1 MEAGSVV
8 RAVFDFCPSVSEE
21 LPLFVGDVIEVLA
34 VVDEFWLLGKKEGV
48 TGQFPSS
55 FVEPVDIPLLKP
67 GEKLFVCT
75 SDFTSQEPGSLSLQ
89 RGDLVILGGSLASSW
104 LQGRSSWGS
113 KGFFPSSCVR
123 ELCLSVRS
131 RQLSQST
138 LLEVPAY
145 SLGQARALMDLSAQ
159 LEEELDFREGDV
171 INIVGVPEP
180 GWFEGELRGCR
191 GIFPEGFVELLTPL
205 RASGTS
211 VDPVPTGSFD
221 TNGTVEMTPK
231 EEEEPGSTY
240 GVALYQFQ
248 ALETKELDFDVGD
261 RIRII
266 GILEDGWLEGELR
279 GKRGI
284 FPHRFVR
291 LEASEACR
299 EKVGAEDPQG
309 GGSCGVTIHQDS
321 ESTFS
326 EALPL
331 PGKDGREKENGSAA
345 HPEPDTTLSGRTE
358 DHLGTDLKQHQS
370 SPSTGH
376 QGPHPKSTAESL
388 PFDHAKTVNGLLSS
402 AQLPPQQSNRPSP
415 AGELK
420 PGGTISTSQG
430 NTETQALPERD
441 GDSPTVPPQAPCSPL
456 DPCRSQAISSN
467 NWAASEPQESQSSTQ
482 DLDGWVDSQQEKSKP
497 CSSSLRGPQVGL
509 DMWAGSWGECSP
521 ATAQG
526 DGCTDLDS
534 KLTEQL
540 AQFEKSLSSTGAEQ
554 DKISR
559 HFSIL
564 DYSSEKDIVRG
575 SPERTPHTRQP
586 ERRKALRPPPPRP
599 SSLAT
604 TPMHTLSGQV
614 PKGRSLSFSVKPS
627 RPAPRPPSSN
637 QRKNVAP
644 VQLHLSTQEQ
654 RVEEEREDLTQA
666 GSTSSHSILLTRIR
680 EVEQDLE
687 VYGKTHAEL
696 SLMLQEQQDE
706 LVRAET
712 LENLDFCDSNIESLS
727 MELQEL
733 RGDVSM
739 LSSNNTA
746 AAHSASLPHPLLA

>member
-48 TGQFPSS
+48 SGQFPSS
-55 FVEPVDIPLLKP
+55 FVEPVDIPSLKQ

-104 LQGRSSWGS
+104 LQGRSTWGS

-138 LLEVPAY
+138 LVEVPPY

-180 GWFEGELRGCR
+180 GWFEGELRGHR

-205 RASGTS
+205 RAPGTS
-211 VDPVPTGSFD
+211 VDPEPTGTCD
-221 TNGTVEMTPK
+221 TNGTVEMAPR

-248 ALETKELDFDVGD
+248 ALESKELDFDVGD
-261 RIRII
+261 RIRIT

-279 GKRGI
+279 GKTGI

-291 LEASEACR
+291 LEASEPCR
-299 EKVGAEDPQG
+299 GKVDAGDPQDG
-309 GGSCGVTIHQDS
+309 DSCGVTIHQDL
-321 ESTFS
+321 ESTCS

-331 PGKDGREKENGSAA
+331 SGKDGGEEEDGLAA
-345 HPEPDTTLSGRTE
+345 HYEPYTILSHTAEETE
-358 DHLGTDLKQHQS
+358 GHLGTDLKQRQAF
-370 SPSTGH
+370 PSAGH
-376 QGPHPKSTAESL
+376 QGEHPKGTPDSL
-388 PFDHAKTVNGLLSS
+388 PFDCTKMVNGLLPS
-402 AQLPPQQSNRPSP
+402 AQLPSQRGNMPGQ
-415 AGELK
+415 AGELEL
-420 PGGTISTSQG
+420 GGTISASPG
-430 NTETQALPERD
+430 SSETRTQEHD
-441 GDSPTVPPQAPCSPL
+441 GDSPAVPPQTSRSPT
-456 DPCRSQAISSN
+456 DPCRSQVISSPTS
-467 NWAASEPQESQSSTQ
+467 WAVSKPQESQSSTQ
-482 DLDGWVDSQQEKSKP
+482 DLDGCVDSQQEKAKP
-497 CSSSLRGPQVGL
+497 CSSSLGGAQVGP
-509 DMWAGSWGECSP
+509 DTWAGSWGECCVL
-521 ATAQG
+521 AAQG

-540 AQFEKSLSSTGAEQ
+540 AQFEKSLSSTSAEQ
-554 DKISR
+554 DKVSR

-575 SPERTPHTRQP
+575 SPECATHARQP

-604 TPMHTLSGQV
+604 TPVHTLGGQRS
-614 PKGRSLSFSVKPS
+614 KDRSLSFSVKPS
-627 RPAPRPPSSN
+627 RPAPQPPSSN

-644 VQLHLSTQEQ
+644 AQLQPKTQEQ
-654 RVEEEREDLTQA
+654 RVEEGREDLTRA
-666 GSTSSHSILLTRIR
+666 GSASPHSILLTRIG
-680 EVEQDLE
+680 EVERDLE
-687 VYGKTHAEL
+687 AYGKTRAEL
-696 SLMLQEQQDE
+696 SLMLEEQQDE
-706 LVRAET
+706 LVRVET
-712 LENLDFCDSNIESLS
+712 LENLDFCESNIESLS
-727 MELQEL
+727 VELQEL
-733 RGDVSM
+733 R
-739 LSSNNTA
+739 
-746 AAHSASLPHPLLA
+746 